1 MNGFQIV
8 ERVCSE
14 ATAVARVY
22 IDSIRD
28 VAELEDTTGVELY
41 QGRLPGKA
49 RSMVAIK
56 ADKIQRAR
64 CESSFLAFLLVSVHV
79 FQCQAW
85 WHCKLNYLP
94 RTGLPLPC
102 LGHRAGSLSADSIP
116 VVPWSPGTLLIVSE
130 QNRCKLYP
138 ILRHSIVFTKML

>member
-1 MNGFQIV
+1 V

-56 ADKIQRAR
+56 ADKLKRAR
-64 CESSFLAFLLVSVHV
+64 
-79 FQCQAW
+79 W
-85 WHCKLNYLP
+85 
-94 RTGLPLPC
+94 GL
-102 LGHRAGSLSADSIP
+102 S
-116 VVPWSPGTLLIVSE
+116 
-130 QNRCKLYP
+130 
-138 ILRHSIVFTKML
+138 